1 MAEKKSINLRF
12 DEDELALVRDRATR
26 LGVSLQQYLHNLAMN
41 EVNEIQRAFV
51 ASARRTFSEYADA
64 FPSPDADRTAGAS
77 SRERELGAARE
88 DEKAGRAGGRA
99 A

>member
-12 DEDELALVRDRATR
+12 DEDELALVRDRAAR

-51 ASARRTFSEYADA
+51 ASARRTFNEYADA
-64 FPSPDADRTAGAS
+64 FPAPDADRAAGARA
-77 SRERELGAARE
+77 REREQDAARA
-88 DEKAGRAGGRA
+88 DEAASRTGGQA

>member
-12 DEDELALVRDRATR
+12 EEDELALVRDRAAR

-51 ASARRTFSEYADA
+51 ASARQTFTEYADA
-64 FPSPDADRTAGAS
+64 FPSPDDDRAAGAQA
-77 SRERELGAARE
+77 RERELTAARK
-88 DEKAGRAGGRA
+88 DKSAGRAGGQA